1 MMDRARRVSLQAA
14 AADAAGSACYGY
26 SLQYLMLFDA
36 LLYQTLLLLL
46 LLLLVI
52 GVPAVILQREEQ

>member
-1 MMDRARRVSLQAA
+1 MMNQARRVSLQAA
-14 AADAAGSACYGY
+14 AAAAAGSACYGY

-46 LLLLVI
+46 LLVI